1 MVEARAGCEF
11 LAEVPEG
18 YTAKVFKAGSESICV
33 ATHPD
38 KSPLI
43 LNKDGE
49 WLKITLDKLKKM

>member
-1 MVEARAGCEF
+1 MVDSRPGCKF
-11 LAEVPEG
+11 LAEIPEG
-18 YTAKVFKAGSESICV
+18 YTAKVFRCGGESICV

-38 KSPLI
+38 ELPLL